1 MKSWQDQIAIGPSER
16 SLEKSRPNGRR
27 LALGHSGRHGL
38 SGNGLGV
45 RGGEEHESVAAA
57 LSGEQ
62 PRWSVA

>member
-45 RGGEEHESVAAA
+45 GEAHESICPA
-57 LSGEQ
+57 LGGDQ
-62 PRWSVA
+62 PRGTVA